1 MRLLDIFSRK
11 FWKKEKNSVKQPQL
25 LLGNSET
32 KPIMKK
38 FDIIVFS
45 EDEGRQS
52 QKPENGVCAQ
62 SAAQLRA
69 LYAATGERIQII
81 REYEDP
87 ASEKKPIEATPQN
100 MTTNEVKSTEVQ
112 KPVPQTV
119 PAPKVPAPQPAY
131 ATVHKKAPPKYFS
144 ICGTECKFEDDKIY
158 QKQWVKI
165 LGNEASQYR
174 LISDANNKE
183 ISLNGKHLEMLKWVL
198 VQNESEN
205 SESSLNNSIM
215 QILNG

>member
-1 MRLLDIFSRK
+1 MRLLDIFSKK
-11 FWKKEKNSVKQPQL
+11 FWKKEKVQKNPQL
-25 LLGNSET
+25 LLGNSKSEL
-32 KPIMKK
+32 KMKK
-38 FDIIVFS
+38 FDIVIFT
-45 EDEGRQS
+45 EDEGREQ
-52 QKPENGVCAQ
+52 QRMENGVYGQ
-62 SAAQLRA
+62 SAQQLIA
-69 LYAATGERIQII
+69 LYAATGERIKIL
-81 REYEDP
+81 REYDDIP
-87 ASEKKPIEATPQN
+87 VKKPIEATPQN
-100 MTTNEVKSTEVQ
+100 ITTNEINPIEEQKSI
-112 KPVPQTV
+112 PQTV
-119 PAPKVPAPQPAY
+119 PTPKISSQQPVY
-131 ATVHKKAPPKYFS
+131 ATVPKKTPPKYFS

-205 SESSLNNSIM
+205 SESNLNNSIM